1 MCGWHWGREA
11 YMCDACDQQ
20 INRGISQGTSPG
32 IGRRSLL
39 RRLVIGGAAA
49 TTTSLWLPRG
59 AHAEDSETT
68 LESAGIGED
77 VAVADAHP
85 QGTATAGSSSSRITN
100 APASAGSPGVL
111 SDPAQIQAP
120 NSKGYQAPHIVSR
133 KEWGASENIRMNDRY
148 FAPIRKLIV
157 HHSASPNKPSNP
169 VEVVRSIE
177 RFHIRKRGFSDIGYN
192 YLIDHKGVIYEGR
205 AARNYASG
213 ETHGAEDTNGW
224 GVVGAHA
231 KAFNAG
237 AIGVCLLGD
246 FEKSEPSD
254 AAIASL
260 IAVFSWKASRHRINP
275 RGTEDYLGIYGRR
288 STSPNIGGHRDVG
301 YTLCPG
307 AQLNKL
313 LPTIRE
319 RVAKNAGNFK
329 SVIID
334 MQAVLRHETGPL
346 KESTSSTPTSATP
359 TKTATTTP
367 AKTSSTKAST
377 QSSASTPSTATKPAT
392 GKPTTKPE
400 MGKPA
405 TGKPATGKAVA
416 GYRVVSDAGQ
426 IYTAGQGRL
435 HGNPAKQGSKRTV
448 GLANGRKGD
457 GYWALS
463 SAGVVYAFG
472 GLQDHGSPDSG
483 GTAVDLEATSTGGGY
498 LVLMQDGGIYPFG
511 DALHHGS
518 PRKQGV
524 SAKALKIAVRPQGDG
539 YWVLSADNVIRGFGS
554 AKAYGSPSS
563 GTVVDLWPTPTGK
576 GYWALASNGAVSV
589 FGDASDQGDVT
600 RSGQTWSKKA
610 AHIIGTPSGGG
621 YTISNSEGAL
631 RAFGDAPLLATF
643 AGSGM
648 NATGIAMSFA

>member
-1 MCGWHWGREA
+1 
-11 YMCDACDQQ
+11 MCDACDQQ
-20 INRGISQGTSPG
+20 INRGISQRSNSG
-32 IGRRSLL
+32 IDR
-39 RRLVIGGAAA
+39 RRLLQRLIIGGAAA
-49 TTTSLWLPRG
+49 TTSSLWMPRG
-59 AHAEDSETT
+59 TYAQDSETT

-77 VAVADAHP
+77 VAVTEAHP
-85 QGTATAGSSSSRITN
+85 QGTATPGSTSTRITPAA
-100 APASAGSPGVL
+100 APAGSPGVL
-111 SDPAQIQAP
+111 TNAAQIQAP
-120 NSKGYQAPHIVSR
+120 NAKGYKAPQIVSR

-169 VEVVRSIE
+169 AEVVRSIE
-177 RFHIRKRGFSDIGYN
+177 RFHIKKRGFSDIGYN

-246 FEKSEPSD
+246 FEKSEPTD

-260 IAVFSWKASRHRINP
+260 IAVFSWKASRHHINP

-319 RVAKNAGNFK
+319 RVANNAGNFK
-329 SVIID
+329 SVTID

-346 KESTSSTPTSATP
+346 NESTSSTPTSTTP
-359 TKTATTTP
+359 TTTTSTTTTTKNTP
-367 AKTSSTKAST
+367 TKAST
-377 QSSASTPSTATKPAT
+377 KTPDTASGQSTTAKPAT
-392 GKPTTKPE
+392 A
-400 MGKPA
+400 KPA
-405 TGKPATGKAVA
+405 TDTGAGAGIA

-426 IYTAGQGRL
+426 VYTAGKGRT
-435 HGNPAKQGSKRTV
+435 HGNPSKQGSKKTV

-554 AKAYGSPSS
+554 AKGYGSPSS
-563 GTVVDLWPTPTGK
+563 GTVVDLWPTPSGK
-576 GYWALASNGAVSV
+576 GYWALLSNGAVSV
-589 FGDASDQGDVT
+589 FGDAPDQGDVT

-610 AHIIGTPSGGG
+610 AHIIGTPSGNG